1 MTPEEAKKNQYRV
14 ACKIKALGIGAGPKW
29 CDIATAAM
37 TGHQESIKAV
47 EEMLEREAKTLLDLA
62 IVQGAAYDAMT
73 WGERKTMYAEASRA
87 LKNMTSAAPLGP
99 KYLDNKLSDLRRAK
113 GLTQA
118 QLAQKAGVS
127 LSILQKLENGS
138 VDIMRSRTAI
148 TLRLATAL
156 ETTVENLVK

>member
-1 MTPEEAKKNQYRV
+1 MTPEEAKKDQYRV
-14 ACKIKALGIGAGPKW
+14 ACKIKALGIGAGSKW

-37 TGHQESIKAV
+37 AGHQESIKAV
-47 EEMLEREAKTLLDLA
+47 EVMLDREAKTLLDLN
-62 IVQGAAYDAMT
+62 IVQAAAYDVMT
-73 WGERKTMYAEASRA
+73 RGERETAYAEATRA
-87 LKNMTSAAPLGP
+87 LKNMTPSGPLGP
-99 KYLDNKLSDLRRAK
+99 KYLDNKLSDLRRVK